1 MNLKPRATVAV
12 LIATYNRAQLL
23 GETLD
28 VLAQSQTAS
37 RFPWEVIVVDN
48 NSTDDTRAV
57 VTSRQG
63 SYPVPLTYLLETT
76 QGRSAA
82 LNAAIAATTAPLLLC
97 TDDDVRVEPGWLL
110 AGARALEEGADYVGG
125 PVVPIWETPPPPWLD
140 LTRGDLWG
148 TIAILDYGRESFAF
162 EQRRRVPLGA
172 NMGIRR
178 SLIDRIGG
186 FRADLGRSN
195 GPRLMGQE
203 VPELL
208 ARARMAH
215 LHGVYAPEMRV
226 HHHIPAARLTKRYYR
241 RWWMG
246 KGYSKAILD
255 AGQPVTENGLDL
267 RMVPHLGAVPRFMV
281 SDAVRDVIVLLKS
294 MLTGDACEFA
304 RREMRL
310 AFLVGYLRSRGL
322 RQRPDYRPTPVRSPS
337 ETPVPATGSSTVF
350 TQYL

>member
-1 MNLKPRATVAV
+1 MNDHANVAV

-28 VLAQSQTAS
+28 VLAQSRTDH
-37 RFPWEVIVVDN
+37 RFPWEVVVVDN
-48 NSTDDTRAV
+48 NSTDDTERV
-57 VTSRQG
+57 VLSRRN
-63 SYPVPLTYLLETT
+63 SYPVRLSYLVERK

-82 LNAAIAATTAPLLLC
+82 LNTAIAATNAPLLLS
-97 TDDDVRVEPGWLL
+97 TDDDVRVDAEWLL
-110 AGARALEEGADYVGG
+110 AGTRALAEGADYAGG
-125 PVVPIWETPPPPWLD
+125 PVVPIWEEPPPPWLD

-148 TIAILDYGRESFAF
+148 TIAILDYGPETFAF

-172 NMGIRR
+172 NMGFRR
-178 SLIDRIGG
+178 SLVDRIGG
-186 FRADLGRSN
+186 FRVDLGRSN

-208 ARARMAH
+208 ARARMAQ
-215 LHGVYAPEMRV
+215 LHGVYVPEMRV

-255 AGQPVTENGLDL
+255 AGQPVTEKGLDL
-267 RMVPHLGAVPRFMV
+267 RTVPHLGALPRFMV
-281 SDAVRDVIVLLKS
+281 SDAVRDVFVLMKAL
-294 MLTGDACEFA
+294 LTGDARETA

-310 AFLVGYLRSRGL
+310 AYLAGYVRARGIRRRPAYTPTALPSRSEI
-322 RQRPDYRPTPVRSPS
+322 PVM
-337 ETPVPATGSSTVF
+337 TH
-350 TQYL
+350 LL